1 MIIFIIVLCVI
12 LFVLLVVYLVLKFY
26 GLNKIYTHKH
36 SRHYLVLKN
45 KNLITKKGEVIE
57 LSSKETS
64 KGKKNIPMHKNPEV
78 DSTEPSYI
86 IPNVRN
92 RKLNDM
98 TKPKKKFRLSKE
110 DRKTTDVIYKKHVK
124 NTKELKKGI
133 NVAQKRKKN
142 SKKHKNS
149 KNKHKKKKLD

>member
-12 LFVLLVVYLVLKFY
+12 LFALLVVYLVLKFY

-36 SRHYLVLKN
+36 SHHYLILKN
-45 KNLITKKGEVIE
+45 KNLVTKKGEVIE

-64 KGKKNIPMHKNPEV
+64 KGKNNILMQKNPEV

-92 RKLNDM
+92 RKLKDI
-98 TKPKKKFRLSKE
+98 TKTKKKFRLSKV
-110 DRKTTDVIYKKHVK
+110 DKKTTDVIYKKHVK
-124 NTKELKKGI
+124 NAKELKKGI
-133 NVAQKRKKN
+133 NVAKKRKK
-142 SKKHKNS
+142 HS
-149 KNKHKKKKLD
+149 KNKHKKRS